1 MAQITENPARV
12 GARNRAGNNLSTR
25 QRFRHWPG
33 EGPTGAFAFGLARG
47 GRRRG
52 HSCRRWPPC
61 DVRDASG
68 VEAGRG
74 LDARIKGRFPRRSY
88 PPSARSRRIVR
99 PRQRRW
105 PRGSVLD
112 RRGRTH
118 AQGRCAVSAEYE
130 RATIRAEWPAEF
142 DDGARCGFLG
152 RLESPREPSGHPL
165 GFHGWPLARRN
176 AWFAGFNK
184 GNCDRTILQKEMA
197 QND

>member
-1 MAQITENPARV
+1 MAQTCEGPPRGGSADGPGKSSCLEGIDSSAIAPKTAPSQAEISRDPRAVREARDDAGMAHSV
-12 GARNRAGNNLSTR
+12 KMGALRYRAAVVTVMSLPSSKGRHDRTR
-25 QRFRHWPG
+25 Q
-33 EGPTGAFAFGLARG
+33 
-47 GRRRG
+47 
-52 HSCRRWPPC
+52 
-61 DVRDASG
+61 
-68 VEAGRG
+68 
-74 LDARIKGRFPRRSY
+74 K
-88 PPSARSRRIVR
+88 
-99 PRQRRW
+99 RW
-105 PRGSVLD
+105 PRRSVLD

-152 RLESPREPSGHPL
+152 RLESPREPGGYPL

-197 QND
+197 QSD

>member
-1 MAQITENPARV
+1 MTFVTPPAWKRAVGLTLASKDASRAEAIHRVPARV
-12 GARNRAGNNLSTR
+12 ELFVRVKDDGRAEARLIGAA
-25 QRFRHWPG
+25 
-33 EGPTGAFAFGLARG
+33 E
-47 GRRRG
+47 
-52 HSCRRWPPC
+52 
-61 DVRDASG
+61 
-68 VEAGRG
+68 
-74 LDARIKGRFPRRSY
+74 
-88 PPSARSRRIVR
+88 
-99 PRQRRW
+99 
-105 PRGSVLD
+105 
-112 RRGRTH
+112 TH

-152 RLESPREPSGHPL
+152 RLESPHEPGGYPL